1 MTEESGSRGR
11 EERERKG
18 TPLRR
23 GLAVTAVLFASGLA
37 ALMQTFQTVNLPTIA
52 VDLGS
57 TRLYGWVPGLYL
69 ATSTLFIPAWASL
82 SDRFGPRWVHFGG
95 LLLGLVGLL
104 GLVVATSGPLFLAAR
119 ALQGVGAA
127 AVVPASLS
135 ALAYF
140 YGAGFGR
147 MIGALGAVQATATL
161 AGGPLGG
168 WLGADWGWRGS
179 LGFVAAFSLL
189 PVLVVPFALPT
200 WTRRS
205 ERTRRPQLLRHRSV
219 VRAIAVTMTLAV
231 VAFGLTTYLPLL
243 LRAVHHLDLGHTSLL
258 ATPTLV
264 GVAIGSIIGGRLT
277 RWERTDLLAW
287 SAVLVGLA
295 VALIPASIAAAAGS
309 ALAACGVGIGLPRQL
324 VVVQE
329 VATLRFSAAAAGV
342 IQAARNTGGA
352 LGVVLLGLPLQLG
365 SSTATGASL
374 AYVFMAVTAVTAM
387 VASATIRP

>member
-1 MTEESGSRGR
+1 
-11 EERERKG
+11 
-18 TPLRR
+18 
-23 GLAVTAVLFASGLA
+23 
-37 ALMQTFQTVNLPTIA
+37 
-52 VDLGS
+52 
-57 TRLYGWVPGLYL
+57 
-69 ATSTLFIPAWASL
+69 
-82 SDRFGPRWVHFGG
+82 
-95 LLLGLVGLL
+95 
-104 GLVVATSGPLFLAAR
+104 
-119 ALQGVGAA
+119 
-127 AVVPASLS
+127 
-135 ALAYF
+135 
-140 YGAGFGR
+140 
-147 MIGALGAVQATATL
+147 
-161 AGGPLGG
+161 
-168 WLGADWGWRGS
+168 
-179 LGFVAAFSLL
+179 
-189 PVLVVPFALPT
+189 
-200 WTRRS
+200 
-205 ERTRRPQLLRHRSV
+205 
-219 VRAIAVTMTLAV
+219 MTLAV

-277 RWERTDLLAW
+277 HWERTDLLAW

-329 VATLRFSAAAAGV
+329 IATMRFSAAAAGV

-374 AYVFMAVTAVTAM
+374 AYVFMAVTAVTAL